1 MDESGEKLLLFVLL
15 VVVVFSVDIMAVDD
29 KQWENPYILVSCFL
43 FELIVILSVIC
54 FYMSIDS

>member
-29 KQWENPYILVSCFL
+29 KQWENP
-43 FELIVILSVIC
+43 
-54 FYMSIDS
+54 